1 MDGASVVLLTGGG
14 ALIGF
19 LLSVLGAGGSI
30 LLLPLLVSGAALPT
44 REAVPLSLLVVMLL
58 ALANLGPYLRRGQFA
73 LRPALILGLPAMA
86 GSWVGGGWVKAG
98 LVPEAA
104 QLGVFAAAA
113 LLASWL
119 LTRRS
124 SLGTGA
130 AATAS
135 RRGRPLLLAVQG
147 VLVGL
152 LTGIAGVG
160 GGFAIV
166 PALVLLAGLPM
177 ALASGTSLLLIAVNA
192 LVALAALGHWPATS
206 LPLMLP
212 LLIGGAL
219 GAVAGQRLAP
229 HLNDQRLRQGFSL
242 LLIGSA
248 LLSGAEAWRRH
259 GSNGASA
266 SRSALNPAERRGG
279 TGPLAPL
286 GQVAEVVPRQGQQLA
301 LAGVGLIQGDHAH
314 DPIQQGAVV
323 AVQVVEQQ
331 LTHVALARAVPQ
343 QQHRVGLLN
352 RPNEATQVGVIQGGP
367 LAGDVAVVAV
377 AEVLAAAP
385 EAVGAQLGVLHAV
398 ALQQVGVG
406 VGVREIEHQPDGLV
420 APGPPGL
427 GLGVIRAHA
436 GGLQQV
442 AHAHQGIGIEKGPA
456 QAAAGVNP
464 GFLAARHLDAQ
475 ASTIQGRHRGA
486 EAAQQGLHLGG
497 AQVAVQG
504 VGKQGCQRALV
515 MALDAGRGWGAVGHA
530 TAQGAE
536 AVMASSA
543 AGG

>member
-1 MDGASVVLLTGGG
+1 
-14 ALIGF
+14 
-19 LLSVLGAGGSI
+19 
-30 LLLPLLVSGAALPT
+30 
-44 REAVPLSLLVVMLL
+44 
-58 ALANLGPYLRRGQFA
+58 
-73 LRPALILGLPAMA
+73 MA

-331 LTHVALARAVPQ
+331 LTHVALAGAVPQ

-515 MALDAGRGWGAVGHA
+515 MTLDAGGGLGAVGHA